1 MDSKVMASQTLRTNV
16 LFLLIIFSYVLAVKA
31 TVSYDNKAI
40 LIDGKRRILISG
52 SIHYPRSTPEVPIY
66 ANFFFFFFF
75 YIALVIYINMCVFIH
90 SYVCICVCILY
101 P

>member
-1 MDSKVMASQTLRTNV
+1 MDSKVMASQALRTNV

-66 ANFFFFFFF
+66 ANFFFFF
-75 YIALVIYINMCVFIH
+75 YTALVIYINMCVFIY
-90 SYVCICVCILY
+90 SYVCICVNILY